1 MLSGEGGIISLE
13 GIRVISIF
21 RHQSI
26 RRQRRRWWQSPRGRS
41 KVVSSRNRRSILRSF
56 EYLLSRKG
64 LRHQWISNI
73 RLFQILIRQRR
84 RWWQWPGGRSK
95 VVSSR
100 NRRSI
105 RSFEHL
111 LSRKIQRISGSAIS
125 AFSKSWSDKDEDR
138 GDDQEEDQKLS
149 PAETTV
155 IFAHLKSSFVDGVYW
170 WNGCFF
176 TSADLLY
183 ARCFSFVKANI
194 FAGEIAGVKDSDS
207 WQTQRWPEW
216 SARKEA
222 DWDMA
227 NFVWILTGK
236 RTWRFSFRKAAYHW
250 CFLLWIY
257 TKFVQKV
264 LGEHHDFWRLDVWSG
279 SLW

>member
-1 MLSGEGGIISLE
+1 MLSGEGGILSLE
-13 GIRVISIF
+13 GIRLISIF

-84 RWWQWPGGRSK
+84 RSWRWPRGRSE

-100 NRRSI
+100 NHRNI
-105 RSFEHL
+105 RSCKIL
-111 LSRKIQRISGSAIS
+111 LC
-125 AFSKSWSDKDEDR
+125 
-138 GDDQEEDQKLS
+138 
-149 PAETTV
+149 
-155 IFAHLKSSFVDGVYW
+155 GVFW
-170 WNGCFF
+170 WIGYFF

-194 FAGEIAGVKDSDS
+194 FAGEIAGVKDAGS

-227 NFVWILTGK
+227 DFVGMLT
-236 RTWRFSFRKAAYHW
+236 RERAWRFSFRKAVYHW
-250 CFLLWIY
+250 CFCYEFIQNY
-257 TKFVQKV
+257 AK
-264 LGEHHDFWRLDVWSG
+264 RC
-279 SLW
+279 